1 MVGIIAAFNFPVAVW
16 SSNAA
21 PALACRRHAVEAVGH
36 PADLVFAARDSL
48 PHEVTRPNLN
58 CVKYGGGYWHSEPTT
73 EPYTMAKRPITD
85 ELLNLAVET
94 KLDAGVPAERIRV
107 LIDAFAGD
115 ETETDRSAELVGFL
129 GIEDIPPSRRA
140 QFLTTVLALT
150 PEATRAV
157 ANARHVETRP
167 LASTMSLLTRA
178 KAALRFAS
186 A

>member
-1 MVGIIAAFNFPVAVW
+1 
-16 SSNAA
+16 
-21 PALACRRHAVEAVGH
+21 
-36 PADLVFAARDSL
+36 
-48 PHEVTRPNLN
+48 
-58 CVKYGGGYWHSEPTT
+58 
-73 EPYTMAKRPITD
+73 MAKRPITD

-115 ETETDRSAELVGFL
+115 EMETDRSAELVGFL

-157 ANARHVETRP
+157 ANARHVEARP
-167 LASTMSLLTRA
+167 VASTMSLLTRA